1 MGTSDLASQTARDDL
16 NRAIAR
22 WDVRNRHPLTHHHN
36 HNHNNNQENTTMS
49 ATVTVTGN
57 LGQDPA
63 VRYTPSGKPVTEL
76 SIAATASHKDRAT
89 GQWVDD
95 GEPLWIRAPFWGE
108 DHTHLADA
116 LHKGDKVTV
125 TGALVRRVFDR
136 REGGQGE
143 SLEVK
148 FPRFLGVVPRR
159 PQTPEGT
166 SAARPNAAGQWD
178 APQGGQPG
186 DPWASEPAF

>member
-1 MGTSDLASQTARDDL
+1 
-16 NRAIAR
+16 
-22 WDVRNRHPLTHHHN
+22 
-36 HNHNNNQENTTMS
+36 MS
-49 ATVTVTGN
+49 AIVTVTGN

-63 VRYTPSGKPVTEL
+63 VQHTPSGKPVTEL
-76 SIAATASHKDRAT
+76 SIAATASRKDRAT

-95 GEPLWIRAPFWGE
+95 GEPLWLRAPFWGE
-108 DHTHLADA
+108 EHTHLADA

-148 FPRFLGVVPRR
+148 FPRFLGVVSRCPSTE
-159 PQTPEGT
+159 PGVGS

-178 APQGGQPG
+178 TVGGGQPG
-186 DPWASEPAF
+186 DPWATEDGPSW